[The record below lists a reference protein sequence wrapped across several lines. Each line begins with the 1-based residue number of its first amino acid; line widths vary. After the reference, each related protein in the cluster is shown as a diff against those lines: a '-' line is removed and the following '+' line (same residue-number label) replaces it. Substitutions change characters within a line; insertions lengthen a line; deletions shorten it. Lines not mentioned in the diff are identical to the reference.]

1 MVCLGRVSRK
11 GNLRRDC
18 CLPQGGGR
26 HRLRPMTTGMDWQA
40 QVGRTWA
47 ESYALTDRSFTGLTQ
62 RLVERIAER
71 AGSAVLDVGC
81 GAGELALAVAR
92 MRPGARVIGVDVSHD
107 LVEAARARAGD
118 RHPDVEF
125 VLADAASWSLPGF
138 APDLIVSRH
147 GVMFFGDPVAA
158 FAHLRAESQTGAS
171 LVFSCF
177 RAAADNHWASTLAR
191 LLDLPP
197 SADPYAPGPFAFAD
211 PAHVE
216 AILGA
221 AGWREIAFEPVDFA
235 YIAGMGDDPVADAL
249 GFFRRI
255 GPAAQ
260 SLRALEGEARAVAEA
275 RLRDW
280 LEQHRSGNLIALGAA
295 AWIVTARNS

>member
-1 MVCLGRVSRK
+1 
-11 GNLRRDC
+11 
-18 CLPQGGGR
+18 
-26 HRLRPMTTGMDWQA
+26 MTTGMDWQA

-92 MRPGARVIGVDVSHD
+92 MRPGARVIGVDVSSD
-107 LVEAARARAGD
+107 LVDAAQTRAGD

-125 VLADAASWSLPGF
+125 ALADAASWTLAGF

-147 GVMFFGDPVAA
+147 GVMFFDDPVGA
-158 FAHLRAESQTGAS
+158 FAHLRAEAQAGAS

-177 RAAADNHWASTLAR
+177 RAAADNPWASTLAR

-197 SADPYAPGPFAFAD
+197 SANPHAPGPFAFAD
-211 PAHVE
+211 PGHVE
-216 AILGA
+216 PILAA
-221 AGWREIAFEPVDFA
+221 AGWRHIAFEPVDFA
-235 YIAGMGDDPVADAL
+235 YIAGMGDDPIEDAI
-249 GFFRRI
+249 GFFQRI
-255 GPAAQ
+255 GPAAPA
-260 SLRALEGEARAVAEA
+260 LRALDGPARAAAEA

-280 LEQHRSGNLIALGAA
+280 LEQHRSGNLVALGAA
-295 AWIVTARNS
+295 AWIVTARKS